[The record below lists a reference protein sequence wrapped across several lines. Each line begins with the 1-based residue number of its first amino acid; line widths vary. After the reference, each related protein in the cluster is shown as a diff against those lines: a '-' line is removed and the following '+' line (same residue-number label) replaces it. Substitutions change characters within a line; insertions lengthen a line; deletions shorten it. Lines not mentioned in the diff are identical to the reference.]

1 MSKKLGGAPEEY
13 KKEGSGKK
21 KGRLAWVVIVIAAVV
36 LVFSLVN
43 IIGIGSDWFA
53 TDQAYHGLKEIAM
66 PSADAQQD
74 APGSPLDRTI
84 DFDALRAVNED
95 IIGWIYMPNTR
106 IDYPLVIGEDNDYYI
121 SHNAN
126 KESDRAGAI
135 FLDEQNSPD
144 FSDQN
149 TIIYGHRM
157 NSGAMF
163 ADLHKYQDEAFFR
176 ENDIIYLYLP
186 DGTVSEYRI
195 FSAYV
200 VNEVDETY
208 TIGFASEDDYASYLE
223 KMKGRSGVETDIEL
237 SPQDRI
243 ITLSTCVKGQDT
255 DRYVVQAV
263 LQK

>member
-1 MSKKLGGAPEEY
+1 
-13 KKEGSGKK
+13 
-21 KGRLAWVVIVIAAVV
+21 
-36 LVFSLVN
+36 
-43 IIGIGSDWFA
+43 
-53 TDQAYHGLKEIAM
+53 
-66 PSADAQQD
+66 
-74 APGSPLDRTI
+74 
-84 DFDALRAVNED
+84 
-95 IIGWIYMPNTR
+95 MPNTR

-186 DGTVSEYRI
+186 DGTVSKYRI

-223 KMKGRSGVETDIEL
+223 KMKERSGVETDIEL

>member
-1 MSKKLGGAPEEY
+1 MKIKKFLYPLIMVILITVFLFSGYQLVTIYLEYRNGEQEYEELAEY
-13 KKEGSGKK
+13 ADIPVKEDQNKKEDTEDQSEENTDDEEAG
-21 KGRLAWVVIVIAAVV
+21 LAE
-36 LVFSLVN
+36 VN
-43 IIGIGSDWFA
+43 FEELNKINP
-53 TDQAYHGLKEIAM
+53 EIA
-66 PSADAQQD
+66 
-74 APGSPLDRTI
+74 
-84 DFDALRAVNED
+84 
-95 IIGWIYMPNTR
+95 GWIFMENSV
-106 IDYPLVIGEDNDYYI
+106 INYPVLHTADNEYYLNHTFRRKTN
-121 SHNAN
+121 S
-126 KESDRAGAI
+126 SGSI
-135 FLDEQNSPD
+135 FIECRNQND

-186 DGTVSEYRI
+186 DGTVSKYRI

-223 KMKGRSGVETDIEL
+223 KMKERSGVETDIEL